1 MKKYLHL
8 FLIIPLLSGFGTFKS
23 KVINAQEL
31 KVVSFKHLKGNT
43 TARVNRRRDV
53 NGQNCAVVIIKHN
66 FKNFNINKNDKIDS
80 GMGPEHAEQK
90 TGEIWVW
97 LSPDEYQLIIRKTGY
112 IPLQIPLKDE
122 LKELETYEL
131 VVTDEFGTIEVVAP
145 DAQIWLDD
153 KAVAKNEFTFRLKE
167 GRYTLKATRDKYKT
181 QEEWISLN
189 AGDYIK
195 HNFDLQP
202 KMGTLDI
209 SSSPNAARGA
219 EIFID
224 NKLIDKKTPAS
235 IPLIIGNYSVKL
247 TSDGF
252 LPFKQNIRITENT
265 TTNIT
270 AQMQVDPTL
279 EIQRHK
285 RLKTF
290 WLVSTVIT
298 SAAGGYSLWQSNK
311 LYNEYNSAGNNAT
324 DIHQKVEMYDI
335 LAPVAF
341 GISGFCL
348 VEFIIHASKQ
358 GKAKRKLNLYSSYS
372 NGGSKMT
379 LTYNF

>member
-1 MKKYLHL
+1 MKKHLHL
-8 FLIIPLLSGFGTFKS
+8 FLVIPLVIGFGTFKS
-23 KVINAQEL
+23 KVIKAQEL
-31 KVVSFKHLKGNT
+31 KVVSFKYLEGNT

-66 FKNFNINKNDKIDS
+66 FIDFTVEA
-80 GMGPEHAEQK
+80 GKDYEHLEEK
-90 TGEIWVW
+90 TGETWVW
-97 LSPDEYQLIIRKTGY
+97 LSPNEYQIVIRKTGY
-112 IPLQIPLKDE
+112 IPLQIPLKNE

-131 VVTDEFGTIEVVAP
+131 VVTDEFGTIEVEAP

-153 KAVAKNEFTFRLKE
+153 KAVAKNEYTFRLKE
-167 GRYTLKATRDKYKT
+167 GRYTIKATRDKYKT

-195 HNFDLQP
+195 HNFNLQP
-202 KMGTLDI
+202 RMGTLDI
-209 SSSPNAARGA
+209 SSSPNATKGA
-219 EIFID
+219 DIFID
-224 NKLIDKKTPAS
+224 NKLINEKTPAS

-252 LPFKQNIRITENT
+252 LPFNQNIRITENK

-290 WLVSTVIT
+290 WLISTVIT
-298 SAAGGYSLWQSNK
+298 SGTGGYSLWQSQK
-311 LYNEYNSAGNNAT
+311 LYDEYYNAGSNAT

-358 GKAKRKLNLYSSYS
+358 GKAKRKLNLYSSYYED
-372 NGGSKMT
+372 GGMMT

>member
-1 MKKYLHL
+1 MKKHLHL
-8 FLIIPLLSGFGTFKS
+8 FFIVPLIIGFGTFRS

-31 KVVSFKHLKGNT
+31 KLVSFKHLKGNT

-66 FKNFNINKNDKIDS
+66 FNDFTVEAGKDY
-80 GMGPEHAEQK
+80 EHLEEK
-90 TGEIWVW
+90 TGETWVW
-97 LSPDEYQLIIRKTGY
+97 LSPDEYQLVIRKKTGY

-131 VVTDEFGTIEVVAP
+131 VVTDEFGTIEVEAP
-145 DAQIWLDD
+145 NAQIWLDD
-153 KAVAKNEFTFRLKE
+153 KAVAKNEYTFRLKE
-167 GRYTLKATRDKYKT
+167 GRYTIKATRDKYKT

-195 HNFDLQP
+195 HNFNLQP

-209 SSSPNAARGA
+209 SSSPNATKGA
-219 EIFID
+219 DIFID
-224 NKLIDKKTPAS
+224 NKLIDEKTPAS
-235 IPLIIGNYSVKL
+235 IPLLIGNYSVKL
-247 TSDGF
+247 ASDGF
-252 LPFKQNIRITENT
+252 LPFNQNIRITENK

-290 WLVSTVIT
+290 WLISTVIT
-298 SAAGGYSLWQSNK
+298 SGTGGYSLWQSQK
-311 LYNEYNSAGNNAT
+311 LYDEYYNAGSNAT

-358 GKAKRKLNLYSSYS
+358 GKAKRKLNLYSSYYED
-372 NGGSKMT
+372 GGMMT